1 MTARVVLPREP
12 WPRFRSE
19 RATRGAQIA
28 LYALVLLAATAE
40 IVRSLGRQHAV
51 IFEGYVQVGDLVLSG
66 ADPYSLS
73 FNTWPPF
80 FFFIAAVLAL
90 CAKFS
95 ATLAL
100 LVWQVGDVFA
110 IWGCCRLSAELF
122 TPGEG
127 PVTFWPRDTRHL
139 AFGSALVIVPFL
151 LTVRLFQEHV
161 QHTQINAQVLFF
173 VLLAFRLF
181 GRGRTAQGGLS
192 LAVAAST
199 KAVPV
204 LLLPYLLYKRAWREL
219 GWTVGFLLV
228 LNVIVP
234 VAVFGPS
241 RAIGAWHTWRAVAA
255 TETGDPTPHFMNQ
268 SFPAALKRLFT
279 TAGSLRDPLHYAVA
293 DWPVRAVQGAFVAC
307 AIAAALVLAWHFRRH
322 TRDWT
327 DPHVA
332 AELAILLGAMVVV
345 DPLAWKAHYVVLIV
359 PYTFAWWA
367 LRQRPPDARGSGW
380 RWALFWGSGA
390 CITLSAPAIVGNH
403 MRDVLESL
411 NVILVGAM
419 MLLVL
424 AVSLTPVVE
433 TTVKSLPDA
442 ADAQG
447 RTG

>member
-1 MTARVVLPREP
+1 MSGWFVLPREP

-28 LYALVLLAATAE
+28 LYALALLAATAE

-66 ADPYSLS
+66 GDPYTLS

-80 FFFIAAVLAL
+80 FFFIAAVVAL
-90 CAKFS
+90 FARVS

-100 LVWQVGDVFA
+100 LVWQVGDVLA

-127 PVTFWPRDTRHL
+127 RVTFWPRDSRHL

-151 LTVRLFQEHV
+151 VTTRLFQEHV

-181 GRGRTAQGGLS
+181 GRGRTAQGGFS

-219 GWTVGFLLV
+219 GWTVGILLV
-228 LNVIVP
+228 LNLILP
-234 VAVFGPS
+234 VTVLGPA
-241 RAIGAWHTWRAVAA
+241 RAIGAWHTWRTVAA
-255 TETGDPTPHFMNQ
+255 RETGDPTPHFMNQ

-293 DWPVRAVQGAFVAC
+293 DWPARGVQEAFVAC
-307 AIAAALVLAWHFRRH
+307 AIAAALVLAWRFRRH

-327 DPHVA
+327 DPRVA

-367 LRQRPPDARGSGW
+367 LRQRPPGARRSGW
-380 RWALFWGSGA
+380 RWTLFWGSGA

-403 MRDVLESL
+403 IRDVLESL
-411 NVILVGAM
+411 NVILVGALL
-419 MLLVL
+419 LLVL
-424 AVSLTPVVE
+424 AVSLVE
-433 TTVKSLPDA
+433 TTRTAVTTRLDAPDA
-442 ADAQG
+442 PG
-447 RTG
+447 